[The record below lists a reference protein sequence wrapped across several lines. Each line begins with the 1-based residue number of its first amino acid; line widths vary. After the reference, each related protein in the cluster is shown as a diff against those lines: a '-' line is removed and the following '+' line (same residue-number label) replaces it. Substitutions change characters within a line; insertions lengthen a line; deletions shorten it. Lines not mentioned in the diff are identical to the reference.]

1 MELFVDGV
9 SQGTIVA
16 GSSLASGAGFG
27 VGNSTIV
34 GGGLY
39 NGSID
44 EAGVWSRA
52 LSQADVTELYNGGAG
67 LTYPFTRQLYYNNS
81 QEDGDWGNLL
91 NWWQDSGFTIQATA
105 LPDATNSVEIHG
117 EVIENTAGDGVCYCH
132 SAEFYSS
139 SFYYPLV
146 LNSTGLVNFQGTG
159 GVFDGT
165 ATDGI
170 SFHDTCSLGENGYIT
185 GNATFRDQSTNSL
198 GTVHGNAFFYEQSY
212 NFGQID
218 GNATVY
224 YSGGQGSYPIG
235 GTVGGSVTYLGWPAA
250 SPQYFN
256 DNPSIDGA
264 GDGDFNNPLNWWTDD
279 NYNVRPINSVGTQQ
293 IPDAS
298 TDVVIAPSRAI
309 YANTGTANPT
319 INTLTANNAELVY
332 IAITIS
338 NGATFGGDT
347 WGMYQAVVY
356 GNVTFNSGSYNSE
369 GVIYGTAKYT
379 SSKGIQ
385 YAWSDNSL
393 VNLNSTPMA
402 YGSTGFQVSISEGGD
417 VLISRLLN
425 LPWFINI

>member
-1 MELFVDGV
+1 
-9 SQGTIVA
+9 
-16 GSSLASGAGFG
+16 
-27 VGNSTIV
+27 
-34 GGGLY
+34 
-39 NGSID
+39 
-44 EAGVWSRA
+44 
-52 LSQADVTELYNGGAG
+52 
-67 LTYPFTRQLYYNNS
+67 
-81 QEDGDWGNLL
+81 
-91 NWWQDSGFTIQATA
+91 
-105 LPDATNSVEIHG
+105 
-117 EVIENTAGDGVCYCH
+117 VCYCK
-132 SAEFYSS
+132 SADFYSS

-146 LNSTGLVNFQGTG
+146 LNSIGVVNFYGTG

-235 GTVGGSVTYLGWPAA
+235 GNVSGSVTYLGWPAS

-256 DNPSIDGA
+256 DNPSIGGA
-264 GDGDFNNPLNWWTDD
+264 NDGDFNNTLNWWSDD
-279 NYNVRPINSVGTQQ
+279 SYTTRPINSVGTQE

-332 IAITIS
+332 ISITIS
-338 NGATFGGDT
+338 NGATFGGDS

-369 GVIYGTAKYT
+369 GVIHGTAKYT

-385 YAWSDNSL
+385 YAWNDNSL